1 MSVEDFS
8 VAAAVS
14 WLTTIECRFENL
26 LPNSSLTCL
35 DFSSALDAHAGAAD
49 NHFLPPVPSFTS
61 SPTYAEQV
69 PVPERSCRFR
79 FFVGKTL
86 LPISLGQLS
95 LKASQLPS
103 GVEPVSHRFDET
115 SIPSA
120 LVTLPVGAIPVPS
133 LQRRSVG

>member
-1 MSVEDFS
+1 MR
-8 VAAAVS
+8 A
-14 WLTTIECRFENL
+14 LPTTISYPLFQASHL
-26 LPNSSLTCL
+26 LRPT
-35 DFSSALDAHAGAAD
+35 
-49 NHFLPPVPSFTS
+49 PS
-61 SPTYAEQV
+61 QV
-69 PVPERSCRFR
+69 PVPSCRFR

-103 GVEPVSHRFDET
+103 GFEPVSHRFDET

-133 LQRRSVG
+133 LHEYHRNRFRGGLDLA

>member
-61 SPTYAEQV
+61 SPTYAETGARARAILQ
-69 PVPERSCRFR
+69 
-79 FFVGKTL
+79 
-86 LPISLGQLS
+86 ISLLRRQDTLANQS
-95 LKASQLPS
+95 W
-103 GVEPVSHRFDET
+103 
-115 SIPSA
+115 SA
-120 LVTLPVGAIPVPS
+120 LAKGIPTTF
-133 LQRRSVG
+133 RS